1 MQIELIED
9 ANVLIPNEEHKN
21 FTRTEKIIAKGT
33 ILDGEPKSVNGQR
46 RGEPFQYKLFLTN
59 DKEFIYLK
67 KTKPMRTTE
76 VTLGADATQTPTIV
90 SVPTGKKL
98 LTPIVIGGT
107 LIGAGAGYYFAK
119 KKNFDSK
126 KRNMAIVGGAVL
138 GFFGAKYFE
147 KRKGIVVKPSK

>member
-1 MQIELIED
+1 MQIEVIED
-9 ANVLIPNEEHKN
+9 AYVLIPNKEHQN
-21 FTRTEKIIAKGT
+21 FTRTEKLIGIGT
-33 ILDGEPKSVNGQR
+33 ILDGEPKTISGQR

-59 DKEFIYLK
+59 ENEFIHLK

-76 VTLGADATQTPTIV
+76 VTLGADASQTPTVV

-98 LTPIVIGGT
+98 LTPMVIGGT

-119 KKNFDSK
+119 SKGFDSK

>member
-1 MQIELIED
+1 MQIEVTED
-9 ANVLIPNEEHKN
+9 AYVLIPNKEHQN
-21 FTRTEKIIAKGT
+21 FTQTEKLIGKGT
-33 ILDGEPKSVNGQR
+33 ILNGEPKTISGKR

-59 DKEFIYLK
+59 NKEYIHLK
-67 KTKPMRTTE
+67 KTKPMTTTE
-76 VTLGADATQTPTIV
+76 VTLGADASQTPTVV

-98 LTPIVIGGT
+98 LTPMVIGGT

-119 KKNFDSK
+119 SRNFDAK

-147 KRKGIVVKPSK
+147 KRRGIVVKPSK